1 MRSRGSA
8 ARAGTEWGLR
18 LLILVLL
25 AGYLVHTLRVRYR
38 GATEASDSQGLAV
51 ALARWSMVAAP
62 ARVHVALGH
71 PPSVLERDW
80 LAALPGA
87 GTMVAWG
94 GGSLLPSAI
103 AVDPVADPAG
113 GVDVAVATPAAVM
126 VALRDT
132 LGTLGSVR
140 AVAAGVR
147 FTVPKLRPA
156 LEAEVGSVVARGAVH
171 DSLELRRL
179 LVLGAAQW
187 ETKFAIA
194 ALEERGWQVD
204 AHIAVSPRHRGDVQ
218 QGEIG
223 DVDTSRYSAVV
234 AIDTT
239 AARYGD
245 RITRFVR
252 AGGGLLLWSPAA
264 KAPALATLAPGVP
277 GIPIVDE
284 HQVPTDTAP
293 RSALEIVP
301 VVGLRPDAIVLERR
315 GESVTLAARRVGS
328 GRVVETGYTDAWRWR
343 MAGGGA
349 APDEERTWLARLV
362 ASVAYAGRHEL
373 AAPPTDVAPVAT
385 LIDRL
390 GPGTPKLDAAGV
402 MTLAVVLRWVF
413 PVLVAALLLEW
424 SSRRL
429 RGVK

>member
-8 ARAGTEWGLR
+8 ARVGTEWGLR
-18 LLILVLL
+18 LLILALL

-38 GATEASDSQGLAV
+38 GATEASDSRGLAV
-51 ALARWSMVAAP
+51 VLARWSTVAEP
-62 ARVHVALGH
+62 ARVHLALNH
-71 PPSVLERDW
+71 APSVVERDW
-80 LAALPGA
+80 LAALRGA
-87 GTMVAWG
+87 GTAVAWA
-94 GGSLLPSAI
+94 GGSLLPTAI
-103 AVDPVADPAG
+103 AVDPLADPAG
-113 GVDVAVATPAAVM
+113 GVDVAVATPSAVT
-126 VALRDT
+126 VELRDT
-132 LGTLGSVR
+132 LGILDSVR
-140 AVAAGVR
+140 TVAAGVR

-156 LEAEVGSVVARGAVH
+156 LEAEVGPVVARGTVH
-171 DSLELRRL
+171 DSLELHRL
-179 LVLGAAQW
+179 LVLGEAQW

-223 DVDTSRYSAVV
+223 DIDTSRYSAVL

-264 KAPALATLAPGVP
+264 KAPALAALAPGVP
-277 GIPIVDE
+277 GTPIVDE
-284 HQVPTDTAP
+284 HQAPTDTAP
-293 RSALEIVP
+293 RTALEVVP
-301 VVGLRPDAIVLERR
+301 VVRLRPDAIVLERR
-315 GESVTLAARRVGS
+315 GEAVTLAVRRVGS
-328 GRVVETGYTDAWRWR
+328 GRVVETGYADAWRWR
-343 MAGGGA
+343 MAGGDA
-349 APDEERTWLARLV
+349 APDEERRWLARLV
-362 ASVAYAGRHEL
+362 ASVAYTGRHEV

-390 GPGTPKLDAAGV
+390 GPGTPKLDATGV
-402 MTLAVVLRWVF
+402 MALTAVLRWVF
-413 PVLVAALLLEW
+413 PVLVAAMLLEW